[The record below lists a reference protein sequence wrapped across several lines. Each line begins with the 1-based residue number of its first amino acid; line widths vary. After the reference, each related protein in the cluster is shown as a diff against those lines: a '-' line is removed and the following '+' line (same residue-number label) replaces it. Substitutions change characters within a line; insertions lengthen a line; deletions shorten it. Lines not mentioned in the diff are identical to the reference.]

1 MSSFRCQQVEHRQ
14 EVYERENIDN
24 IDKATITE
32 NLVTMNSVQ
41 STLGAVSAPLV
52 GGLSYVLGRGGIEG
66 KGIKPRVMAVKE
78 TNMTPSS
85 VPSSQTLEVMLNL
98 AKMGAIKL
106 KSMSAGDRAEL
117 AFECVKSCNAA
128 TEALVTETIEYKG
141 SYETGRG
148 EETIAWSCTIATCR
162 ELGESLKII
171 AKSGSDALRNQATS
185 LTDGPD
191 GRKVANVFPRGLYQ
205 HMLFSGFAGEL
216 WFKDG
221 EPEIDNPM
229 EHDEATWLLLG
240 AGNQATVVGCDIAH
254 LVFAKGV
261 SLICKLNPVND
272 YLKPHIIRAFQP
284 LVDLGIVQ
292 IICGDI
298 GTAQTLIHHQSI
310 DGIHMTGSDKTYDAI
325 MWGATKKTDEPM
337 ADVIARNKTNGK
349 RNLNKPRT
357 FFSLLLWLP
366 RIIF

>member
-1 MSSFRCQQVEHRQ
+1 
-14 EVYERENIDN
+14 
-24 IDKATITE
+24 
-32 NLVTMNSVQ
+32 MNSVQ
-41 STLGAVSAPLV
+41 STIGAVATPLV
-52 GGLSYVLGRGGIEG
+52 GGLSYLLGRGGIDG
-66 KGIKPRVMAVKE
+66 KGIQRRVAAVKE
-78 TNMTPSS
+78 TNMIPSS
-85 VPSSQTLEVMLNL
+85 VPSNQNLEIMVTKARNGASASER
-98 AKMGAIKL
+98 AK
-106 KSMSAGDRAEL
+106 L
-117 AFECVKSCNAA
+117 AFECVQSCNAA
-128 TEALVTETIEYKG
+128 TDALVTETIKYKG

-162 ELGESLKII
+162 ELGDSLKII
-171 AKSGSDALRNQATS
+171 AEAGTSALKNQATS

-216 WFKDG
+216 WFKNG

-229 EHDEATWLLLG
+229 ENDEGTWLLLG

-292 IICGDI
+292 IICGDV
-298 GTAQTLIHHQSI
+298 GTGQTLIHHKDI

-325 MWGATKKTDEPM
+325 MWGGMTKTNEPM
-337 ADVIARNKTNGK
+337 ADVIARNKRSGK

-357 FFSLLLWLP
+357 FFSSFISLLVSLSNTMKIYFILFLKNM
-366 RIIF
+366 R